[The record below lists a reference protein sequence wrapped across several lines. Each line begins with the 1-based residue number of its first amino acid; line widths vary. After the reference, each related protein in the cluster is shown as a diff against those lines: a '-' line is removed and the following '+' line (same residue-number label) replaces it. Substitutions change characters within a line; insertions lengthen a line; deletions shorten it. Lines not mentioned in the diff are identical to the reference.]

1 MHQLTA
7 ESSDVNGL
15 YDEFLVEI
23 AKLDGVPDL
32 VLTSYF
38 APPPVGE
45 QQNPV
50 HFSVKQVS
58 SHACSSLHLFV
69 FVMFAYVCIFSSFLL
84 YHYVLLPHFY
94 CYDPSSCLSPT
105 IPMCRKPPTPL
116 SMSRSKL
123 DPRATL
129 VFLAICFTRTT
140 G

>member
-69 FVMFAYVCIFSSFLL
+69 FVMFAYVHMCVFIVSLCTFSSFLL
-84 YHYVLLPHFY
+84 LRPFLL
-94 CYDPSSCLSPT
+94 S
-105 IPMCRKPPTPL
+105 
-116 SMSRSKL
+116 
-123 DPRATL
+123 
-129 VFLAICFTRTT
+129 
-140 G
+140 